1 MGSFI
6 IYRIQQT
13 LPAKLEKLHE
23 LLQNSDEQFAPQCG
37 ANLKP
42 TRLSTHV
49 CTIRSNGEI
58 EENVI

>member
-23 LLQNSDEQFAPQCG
+23 LLQNSDAQFAPQCG

-42 TRLSTHV
+42 T
-49 CTIRSNGEI
+49 
-58 EENVI
+58 